1 LAATLPAGSFQD
13 KSPHGANRLLPVGPK
28 AAPRFALG
36 RQAFSVVAH
45 SAAPGSRWLLLV
57 GIIVSL
63 VIGAMPAI
71 REFGLGF
78 LVHRMGPGAEKFGG
92 LVMIYGTLMT
102 SFIALLIAVPVSFG
116 IAVFLTELSPNW
128 LKRPLGT
135 AIELLAAVPSIV
147 YGMWG
152 LLVFGPILATY
163 VQQPL
168 QACLRRCALL
178 GPWCPGRPVGIGI
191 LSAGIILAIMV
202 IPFIASVMRDVFEV
216 TPPMLK
222 ESAYGLG
229 ATTWEVVSK
238 VVLPYTKTGV
248 VGGIML
254 GLGRAL
260 GETMAVTFVIGN
272 FNQLDSLSLFEAANS
287 ITSALANEFAEAGE
301 GLHQASLIYLGLV
314 LFFITF
320 VVLAL
325 SKLLLRSCAR
335 GEGAPHMS
343 TTGSL
348 PGVWRAAG
356 RTVQAHEPASR

>member
-1 LAATLPAGSFQD
+1 MAATMPASSFPGSMD
-13 KSPHGANRLLPVGPK
+13 KSRYEPRDRPPSLRRTHPWADKLFAVLAH
-28 AAPRFALG
+28 AAAILT
-36 RQAFSVVAH
+36 
-45 SAAPGSRWLLLV
+45 LLLLF

-63 VIGAMPAI
+63 VIGAWPSI
-71 REFGLGF
+71 REYGLSF
-78 LVHRMGPGAEKFGG
+78 LWRSEWDPVQNRYGG
-92 LVMIYGTLMT
+92 LVMIYGTVMT

-116 IAVFLTELSPNW
+116 IALFLTELSPAW

-152 LLVFGPILATY
+152 LLVFSPILATY

-168 QACLRRCALL
+168 QSAFGSLPVLGALFS
-178 GPWCPGRPVGIGI
+178 GPPVGIGI

-222 ESAYGLG
+222 ESAYALG
-229 ATTWEVVSK
+229 STTWEVVSK

-272 FNQLDSLSLFEAANS
+272 FNQLNSLSLFQAANS

-320 VVLAL
+320 VVLSC
-325 SKLLLRSCAR
+325 SKLLLMQLKK
-335 GEGAPHMS
+335 GEGTRS
-343 TTGSL
+343 
-348 PGVWRAAG
+348 
-356 RTVQAHEPASR
+356 

>member
-1 LAATLPAGSFQD
+1 VAATLPATPFDGPEAMPRTA
-13 KSPHGANRLLPVGPK
+13 PHGRPPVPRR
-28 AAPRFALG
+28 AAPWADTL
-36 RQAFSVVAH
+36 FSVLAH
-45 SAAPGSRWLLLV
+45 GAAWLTLALLA
-57 GIIVSL
+57 GIILSL
-63 VIGAMPAI
+63 FIGAAPAI
-71 REFGLGF
+71 RQFGLGF
-78 LVHRMGPGAEKFGG
+78 LWTSDWDPVQERFGG

-102 SFIALLIAVPVSFG
+102 SLIALVIAVPVSFG
-116 IAVFLTELSPNW
+116 IALFLTELSPTW

-152 LLVFGPILATY
+152 LLVFGPLLSRF

-168 QACLRRCALL
+168 QSLL
-178 GPWCPGRPVGIGI
+178 GGVPWLGSLVTGPPVGIGL

-229 ATTWEVVSK
+229 STTWEVMSK

-248 VGGIML
+248 VGAIML

-272 FNQLDSLSLFEAANS
+272 AYRISASLFAPGNS
-287 ITSALANEFAEAGE
+287 IASALANEFNEAAEPV
-301 GLHQASLIYLGLV
+301 HRASLIALGLV
-314 LFFITF
+314 LFLLTF
-320 VVLAL
+320 VVLACSRLLLAQL
-325 SKLLLRSCAR
+325 SK
-335 GEGAPHMS
+335 GEGR
-343 TTGSL
+343 TT
-348 PGVWRAAG
+348 
-356 RTVQAHEPASR
+356 

>member
-1 LAATLPAGSFQD
+1 MTSDNVTSGS
-13 KSPHGANRLLPVGPK
+13 P
-28 AAPRFALG
+28 APRPVKRLRWADAVFAGLAQGAAWLTLALLAGILG
-36 RQAFSVVAH
+36 
-45 SAAPGSRWLLLV
+45 
-57 GIIVSL
+57 SL

-71 REFGLGF
+71 REYGLSF
-78 LVHRMGPGAEKFGG
+78 LWTAEWDPVQNRYGG

-102 SFIALLIAVPVSFG
+102 SIIALLIAVPVSFG
-116 IAVFLTELSPNW
+116 IALFLTELSPGW
-128 LKRPLGT
+128 LKRPLGI
-135 AIELLAAVPSIV
+135 AVELLAAVPSIV

-152 LLVFGPILATY
+152 LLVFGPVLATY

-168 QACLRRCALL
+168 QALTQGMPFIGSLFS
-178 GPWCPGRPVGIGI
+178 GPPVGIGI
-191 LSAGIILAIMV
+191 FSAGVILAIMI

-248 VGGIML
+248 VGGVML

-272 FNQLDSLSLFEAANS
+272 MNQLDSLSVFEAANS
-287 ITSALANEFAEAGE
+287 ITSALANEFAEAAE

-320 VVLAL
+320 VVLTF
-325 SKLLLRSCAR
+325 SKILLAQLKK
-335 GEGAPHMS
+335 GEG
-343 TTGSL
+343 
-348 PGVWRAAG
+348 R
-356 RTVQAHEPASR
+356 

>member
-1 LAATLPAGSFQD
+1 MLPAPQVPPLDAARRLSQSTPPVRRAMISSVLVDRIFGWLARGAALVTLALLLGIMASLV
-13 KSPHGANRLLPVGPK
+13 HGAWPSI
-28 AAPRFALG
+28 
-36 RQAFSVVAH
+36 QAY
-45 SAAPGSRWLLLV
+45 
-57 GIIVSL
+57 
-63 VIGAMPAI
+63 
-71 REFGLGF
+71 GLGF
-78 LVHRMGPGAEKFGG
+78 LTSSVWDPVKNEYGG
-92 LVMIYGTLMT
+92 LVMIYGTLAT

-116 IAVFLTELSPNW
+116 IALFLTELSPAW

-152 LLVFGPILATY
+152 LMVFGPILAAW

-168 QACLRRCALL
+168 QALLAGVPYLGALVS
-178 GPWCPGRPVGIGI
+178 GPPVGIGI
-191 LSAGIILAIMV
+191 LSAGIILAIMI

-216 TPPMLK
+216 TPALLK

-229 ATTWEVVSK
+229 ATTWEVVWK
-238 VVLPYTKTGV
+238 VVLPYTKSGV
-248 VGGIML
+248 LGGIML

-272 FNQLDSLSLFEAANS
+272 MNQLNTLSVFDAANS

-320 VVLAL
+320 IVLSL
-325 SKLLLRSCAR
+325 SKLLLAR
-335 GEGAPHMS
+335 LKKGEGA
-343 TTGSL
+343 
-348 PGVWRAAG
+348 RA
-356 RTVQAHEPASR
+356 

>member
-1 LAATLPAGSFQD
+1 MTQPPTL
-13 KSPHGANRLLPVGPK
+13 RPVR
-28 AAPRFALG
+28 AAPLADRLFAW
-36 RQAFSVVAH
+36 
-45 SAAPGSRWLLLV
+45 AAKGAAVLTLALLF
-57 GIIVSL
+57 GILCSL
-63 VIGAMPAI
+63 IIGAWPAI
-71 REFGLGF
+71 AKYGLNF
-78 LVHRMGPGAEKFGG
+78 LTSTTWDPVKEEYGG
-92 LVMIYGTLMT
+92 LVMIYGTLAT
-102 SFIALLIAVPVSFG
+102 SIIALVIAVPVSFG
-116 IAVFLTELSPNW
+116 IALFLTELSPAW

-152 LLVFGPILATY
+152 LLVFGPILSTF

-168 QACLRRCALL
+168 QSLFSGVPYLGALVS
-178 GPWCPGRPVGIGI
+178 GPPVGIGI
-191 LSAGIILAIMV
+191 LSAGIILAIMI

-229 ATTWEVVSK
+229 STTWEVMSRI
-238 VVLPYTKTGV
+238 VLPYTKAGV

-272 FNQLDSLSLFEAANS
+272 MNQLDSLSLFQAANS
-287 ITSALANEFAEAGE
+287 ITSALANEFAEAGA
-301 GLHQASLIYLGLV
+301 GLHQAALMYLGLV

-325 SKLLLRSCAR
+325 SKLLLAQLRKS
-335 GEGAPHMS
+335 EGAKS
-343 TTGSL
+343 
-348 PGVWRAAG
+348 
-356 RTVQAHEPASR
+356 

>member
-1 LAATLPAGSFQD
+1 MTQFSASMAPGVRRPVARWADKLFAVLTHGAAILTLALLAAILAS
-13 KSPHGANRLLPVGPK
+13 
-28 AAPRFALG
+28 
-36 RQAFSVVAH
+36 
-45 SAAPGSRWLLLV
+45 LLV
-57 GIIVSL
+57 G
-63 VIGAMPAI
+63 AWPAI
-71 REFGLGF
+71 QKFGLSF
-78 LVHRMGPGAEKFGG
+78 LWNAEWDPVQERFGG

-116 IAVFLTELSPNW
+116 IAVFLTELSPPW
-128 LKRPLGT
+128 LKRPLGI

-152 LLVFGPILATY
+152 LLVFGPLLAEH

-168 QACLRRCALL
+168 QSAVGHLPFLGALVS
-178 GPWCPGRPVGIGI
+178 GPPVGIGI

-216 TPPMLK
+216 TPALLK

-229 ATTWEVVSK
+229 ATTWEVVFK
-238 VVLPYTKTGV
+238 VVLPYTKAGV

-260 GETMAVTFVIGN
+260 GETMAITFVIGN
-272 FNQLDSLSLFEAANS
+272 MNQFDSLSLFEAANS
-287 ITSALANEFAEAGE
+287 ITSALANEFAEAAE

-314 LFFITF
+314 LFLITT

-325 SKLLLRSCAR
+325 SKLLLAQLKK
-335 GEGAPHMS
+335 GEGS
-343 TTGSL
+343 
-348 PGVWRAAG
+348 
-356 RTVQAHEPASR
+356 RT

>member
-1 LAATLPAGSFQD
+1 MAATLPV
-13 KSPHGANRLLPVGPK
+13 SPYDAKTKMERASPMGEPPARRRVLPWADAAFSLLAHGAAWVTLLMLAGILV
-28 AAPRFALG
+28 
-36 RQAFSVVAH
+36 S
-45 SAAPGSRWLLLV
+45 LLV
-57 GIIVSL
+57 
-63 VIGAMPAI
+63 GAMPAI
-71 REFGLGF
+71 REFGFDF
-78 LVHRMGPGAEKFGG
+78 LVSTQWDPVGLKFGG

-116 IAVFLTELSPNW
+116 IAVFLTELSPTW
-128 LKRPLGT
+128 LKRPLGV

-168 QACLRRCALL
+168 QAAFGSVPVL
-178 GPWCPGRPVGIGI
+178 GSLFAGPPVGIGI
-191 LSAGIILAIMV
+191 LSAGIILAIMI
-202 IPFIASVMRDVFEV
+202 IPYVAAVMRDVFET
-216 TPPMLK
+216 TPAMLK

-229 ATTWEVVSK
+229 STTWEVVSR

-248 VGGIML
+248 VGAIML

-272 FNQLDSLSLFEAANS
+272 FNQLDSLSLFQAANS

-301 GLHQASLIYLGLV
+301 GLHQAALIYLGLV

-320 VVLAL
+320 VVLSL
-325 SKLLLRSCAR
+325 SKLLLSQLRR
-335 GEGAPHMS
+335 GEG
-343 TTGSL
+343 
-348 PGVWRAAG
+348 G
-356 RTVQAHEPASR
+356 RT

>member
-1 LAATLPAGSFQD
+1 MAATLPATPYSRPVTMGRTESQGRPPKPRRTMPWADTLF
-13 KSPHGANRLLPVGPK
+13 SMLAHVAAWLTLALL
-28 AAPRFALG
+28 A
-36 RQAFSVVAH
+36 
-45 SAAPGSRWLLLV
+45 

-63 VIGAMPAI
+63 IIGAGPAI
-71 REFGLGF
+71 KKYGLSF
-78 LVHRMGPGAEKFGG
+78 LWTSDWDPVQNKYGG

-102 SFIALLIAVPVSFG
+102 SLIALVIAVPVSFG
-116 IAVFLTELSPNW
+116 IALFLTELSPAW

-135 AIELLAAVPSIV
+135 AIELLAAIPSIV

-152 LLVFGPILATY
+152 LLVFSPLLSQY

-168 QACLRRCALL
+168 QSIFNGVPYVGALFS
-178 GPWCPGRPVGIGI
+178 GPPVGIGL
-191 LSAGIILAIMV
+191 LSAGIILAIMI

-216 TPPMLK
+216 TPALLK

-229 ATTWEVVSK
+229 STTWEVMFR

-272 FNQLDSLSLFEAANS
+272 QNQLNSASLFEAANS

-320 VVLAL
+320 VVLAF
-325 SKLLLRSCAR
+325 SKILLTQLKKS
-335 GEGAPHMS
+335 EG
-343 TTGSL
+343 
-348 PGVWRAAG
+348 V
-356 RTVQAHEPASR
+356 RT

>member
-1 LAATLPAGSFQD
+1 MTAILTSDIDNAGLPPHQGAAQRRSAPTPPAR
-13 KSPHGANRLLPVGPK
+13 KVN
-28 AAPRFALG
+28 APWADQVFALLA
-36 RQAFSVVAH
+36 R
-45 SAAPGSRWLLLV
+45 AAAVLTLSLLF
-57 GIIVSL
+57 GIILSL
-63 VIGAMPAI
+63 VVGAWPAI
-71 REFGLGF
+71 HEYGLSF
-78 LVHRMGPGAEKFGG
+78 LWRTEWDPVQNQFGG

-116 IAVFLTELSPNW
+116 IAMFLTELSPSW
-128 LKRPLGT
+128 LKRPLGI
-135 AIELLAAVPSIV
+135 AVELLAAVPSIV

-168 QACLRRCALL
+168 QSLTQGIPYIGAFFS
-178 GPWCPGRPVGIGI
+178 GPPVGIGI
-191 LSAGIILAIMV
+191 LSAGIILAIMI

-229 ATTWEVVSK
+229 STTWEVVWK

-248 VGGIML
+248 VGGVML

-272 FNQLDSLSLFEAANS
+272 MNQLNSLSVFEAANS

-320 VVLAL
+320 VVLAC
-325 SKLLLRSCAR
+325 SKVLLAR
-335 GEGAPHMS
+335 LKKSEGARS
-343 TTGSL
+343 
-348 PGVWRAAG
+348 
-356 RTVQAHEPASR
+356 